1 MIHLEISSSI
11 REANEFENVILNMLR
26 DSFEFESSNVAVSKQ
41 GFDDDE
47 QDEIDE
53 LEEEATAALDAAGLQ
68 EYEITQIDDF

>member
-41 GFDDDE
+41 GFDEDE

-53 LEEEATAALDAAGLQ
+53 LEEETRAALDAYGLQ
-68 EYEITQIDDF
+68 EYEINQVED